1 MSSAEPA
8 VDLWT
13 LSDLCT
19 PWCIRVVATLHIAE
33 HIAAGV
39 TDITALANATASDTD
54 ALHSV
59 LSYLVARGVFI
70 EEVPGRFALNDTA
83 RGLLN
88 PGLFLSLDGI
98 GGRMTHVWSTLPSY
112 VRTGKPGYADIFGAP
127 FWDDLAVHPD
137 VGADFDALMGHVGH
151 GTPDATT
158 LKLSRGGW
166 EDVHTVVD
174 VGGGT
179 GAMLAELL
187 RTQPHLRGVL
197 VELPGAAGRSQ
208 ETFDATG
215 VAHRVTVLAQSF
227 FDALPAG
234 ADVYLLRKVLNDW
247 PDPETVA
254 ILRRC
259 AEAARP
265 SGTVLVV
272 GGVVPDETAR
282 PLGVESV
289 LLGGRTNTLTEF
301 RELARQAGLD
311 VVAADQGSEQL
322 VVECR
327 PSMTG

>member
-1 MSSAEPA
+1 MSNGEPA

-33 HIAAGV
+33 HIESGV
-39 TDITALANATASDTD
+39 TDVEALAATTGSDAG

-59 LSYLVARGVFI
+59 LSYLVTRGVFT
-70 EEVPGRFALNDTA
+70 EEPLGRFALNEAA
-83 RGLLN
+83 RGLIN
-88 PGLFLSLDGI
+88 PGAFLSLDGI
-98 GGRMTHVWSTLPSY
+98 GGRMAHAWSTLPAF

-127 FWDDLAVHPD
+127 FWDDLDAHPD
-137 VGADFDALMGHVGH
+137 IAADFDALMSYAGH
-151 GTPDATT
+151 GTPSAALQLT
-158 LKLSRGGW
+158 GGW
-166 EDVHTVVD
+166 DDVRTVVD

-187 RTQPHLRGVL
+187 RAQPHLRGVL
-197 VELPGAAGRSQ
+197 VDLPGPVARSQ
-208 ETFDATG
+208 EVFDAAG
-215 VAHRVTVLAQSF
+215 VTDRVGVSAQSMF
-227 FDALPAG
+227 EPLPGG

-247 PDPETVA
+247 PDEETMA

-265 SGTVLVV
+265 SGTVVV
-272 GGVVPDETAR
+272 LGGVVPDGAPR
-282 PLGVESV
+282 PLAIDIV
-289 LLGGRTNTLTEF
+289 LLGGRDNTVTEF

-311 VVAADQGSEQL
+311 LVAAEERSPYF

-327 PSMTG
+327 PVSTA

>member
-33 HIAAGV
+33 HITSGV
-39 TDITALANATASDTD
+39 TDVAALATATASDTD

-88 PGLFLSLDGI
+88 AGLFLGLDGI
-98 GGRMTHVWSTLPSY
+98 GGRMTHAWSTLPAY
-112 VRTGKPGYADIFGAP
+112 VRTGKPGYADLFGAP
-127 FWDDLAVHPD
+127 FWDDLAAHPD
-137 VGADFDALMGHVGH
+137 VGADFDALMGYAGH
-151 GTPDATT
+151 GTPDPT

-166 EDVHTVVD
+166 EDVHTLVD

-187 RTQPHLRGVL
+187 RLHPHLRGVL
-197 VELPGAAGRSQ
+197 VDLPGSAARSQ
-208 ETFDATG
+208 ETFDAAG
-215 VAHRVTVLAQSF
+215 VADRVTVQAQSF
-227 FDALPAG
+227 FDPLPAG
-234 ADVYLLRKVLNDW
+234 GDVYLLRKVLNDW
-247 PDPETVA
+247 PDQETVA

-259 AEAARP
+259 ADAARP
-265 SGTVLVV
+265 SGTVVV
-272 GGVVPDETAR
+272 IGGVVPDGTPR
-282 PLGVESV
+282 PLSVEM
-289 LLGGRTNTLTEF
+289 LLVEGRTNTLVEF
-301 RELARQAGLD
+301 RELARQAGLE
-311 VVAADQGSEQL
+311 VVATESGLSHFL
-322 VVECR
+322 VECR
-327 PSMTG
+327 PSVTE

>member
-1 MSSAEPA
+1 VSSAEPA

-70 EEVPGRFALNDTA
+70 EESPGRFALNDTA

-88 PGLFLSLDGI
+88 PGLFLGLDGI
-98 GGRMTHVWSTLPSY
+98 GGRMTQVWSTLPSY

-137 VGADFDALMGHVGH
+137 VAADFDALMSYMGH
-151 GTPDATT
+151 GTPDAA
-158 LKLSRGGW
+158 LKLARGGW
-166 EDVHTVVD
+166 EDVHTLVD

-187 RTQPHLRGVL
+187 RAQPRLRGTL
-197 VELPGAAGRSQ
+197 VDLPGPETRSREIFEAAG
-208 ETFDATG
+208 
-215 VAHRVTVLAQSF
+215 VADRVTSVAQSF
-227 FDALPAG
+227 FDPLPAG

-247 PDPETVA
+247 PDRDTVA

-259 AEAARP
+259 ADAARP
-265 SGTVLVV
+265 SGTVVV
-272 GGVVPDETAR
+272 IGGVVPDGTPR
-282 PLGVESV
+282 PLSVEM
-289 LLGGRTNTLTEF
+289 LLVGGRTNTLTEF
-301 RELARQAGLD
+301 RDLARQAGLE
-311 VVAADQGSEQL
+311 VVATESGLSHFL
-322 VVECR
+322 VECR
-327 PSMTG
+327 PWATE

>member
-8 VDLWT
+8 FDLWT

-33 HIAAGV
+33 HIASGV
-39 TDITALANATASDTD
+39 TDIATLATATASDTE

-70 EEVPGRFALNDTA
+70 EESPGRFALNDTA

-88 PGLFLSLDGI
+88 PGLFLTLDGI
-98 GGRMTHVWSTLPSY
+98 GGRMTHAWSTLPAY

-127 FWDDLAVHPD
+127 FWDDLTANPD
-137 VGADFDALMGHVGH
+137 VGADFDSLMGYAGH
-151 GTPDATT
+151 GAPDAT
-158 LKLSRGGW
+158 LKLISRGW
-166 EDVHTVVD
+166 EDVHALVD

-179 GAMLAELL
+179 GAMLAALL
-187 RTQPHLRGVL
+187 SAHPHLRGVL
-197 VELPGAAGRSQ
+197 VDLPGAAARSQ
-208 ETFDATG
+208 ETFEAAG
-215 VAHRVTVLAQSF
+215 VRDRVTVLAQSF
-227 FDALPAG
+227 FDPLPPG
-234 ADVYLLRKVLNDW
+234 ADVYLLRKVLGDW
-247 PDPETVA
+247 PDEETVA

-259 AEAARP
+259 AQAAQP
-265 SGTVLVV
+265 SGAVV
-272 GGVVPDETAR
+272 VIGGVEPDGKAR

-301 RELARQAGLD
+301 RGLAARAGLD
-311 VVAADQGSEQL
+311 VVAADHGSGPF

-327 PSMTG
+327 PSTTG